1 MFVGAEEGVV
11 DEVRVIACDV
21 GGGRDRIQHLEIRV
35 RDEADRSAFLLR
47 VSARRAQR
55 GRRRGGGGAPEKP
68 AAAEPR
74 HGLLLLLRHGRLGR
88 LEADLAVRAVAE
100 RLRDGAAAAA
110 QRDAR
115 PTRARVDLRALYTY

>member
-1 MFVGAEEGVV
+1 MSHPDLHPFPTRRSSDLEGVV
-11 DEVRVIACDV
+11 DEVRVIARDV

-68 AAAEPR
+68 ADR
-74 HGLLLLLRHGRLGR
+74 KSTRLNSSHTVISY
-88 LEADLAVRAVAE
+88 AVFC
-100 RLRDGAAAAA
+100 L
-110 QRDAR
+110 
-115 PTRARVDLRALYTY
+115 